1 MVYKKYIKKDGKL
14 YGPYYYHSRRVDG
27 KVISE
32 YHGPEKKADYKKFVW
47 AFLGVFLLIFMIYGL
62 TFIEEKISGEAILSI
77 NANYQEGQP
86 LEGNIR
92 LVLRDGELIPV
103 SSKIIFETS
112 EQKYEYNLYDFISE
126 QPVEGDFYIEGKS
139 FSGNGLGYGLEGIKE
154 VYQDVYFTL
163 NVYSGKSGSG
173 DGTQPTPP
181 ETKKDDSDQEIP
193 SEKEKG
199 AVGRGAEKSE
209 EKSKAEEKKKTPVT
223 GNIISNL
230 FGGISNLFKGLT
242 GTSQISLEIGD
253 EIQGKISVGN
263 DFIYE
268 LRRGQTAE
276 IVQGSVRT
284 DSKELSDDAIELNIV
299 GDKAIVTTDYLER
312 DRGFGKDYLGDK
324 EKEILI
330 DLSSMN
336 MIFERDELK
345 ISLVYGEERIISLT
359 AFLEDGKIIGNETS
373 LEEVEQVVISN
384 RTEILLTDEERRLLL
399 ERFGNASIKITKA
412 ERAKRI
418 LIRYELGNYWFEAT
432 YDADISKEFLEMQM
446 ESDKIKWLKDIVEA
460 LTQERTSS
468 EEIGDL
474 IGDYII

>member
-32 YHGPEKKADYKKFVW
+32 YHGSEKKTDYKKFIW
-47 AFLGVFLLIFMIYGL
+47 AFLGVFLLIFLIYGL
-62 TFIEEKISGEAILSI
+62 TFIEKKISGEAILSI
-77 NANYQEGQP
+77 NADYQEGQP
-86 LEGNIR
+86 LEGNMR

-139 FSGNGLGYGLEGIKE
+139 FSGNGLGYGVEGIKD

-173 DGTQPTPP
+173 GETPSIPP

-193 SEKEKG
+193 PEKEKG
-199 AVGRGAEKSE
+199 AVGKGAVGKGAEKS
-209 EKSKAEEKKKTPVT
+209 EEKKKTPVT

-284 DSKELSDDAIELNIV
+284 DSKELSGDVIELNIV

-312 DRGFGKDYLGDK
+312 ESGFGKDYLGDK

-330 DLSSMN
+330 DLSGMN

-345 ISLVYGEERIISLT
+345 ISLVYGEEKIISLT
-359 AFLEDGKIIGNETS
+359 AFLEEGKIIGNETS
-373 LEEVEQVVISN
+373 LEELEQVVISN
-384 RTEILLTDEERRLLL
+384 RTEIFLTDEERSLLL
-399 ERFGNASIKITKA
+399 ERFGNDSIKITKA

-418 LIRYELGNYWFEAT
+418 LIRYELRSYWFEAT
-432 YDADISKEFLEMQM
+432 YDVDISKEFLEMQM
-446 ESDKIKWLKDIVEA
+446 ESDKIKWLKDIVKS
-460 LTQERTSS
+460 LTQERTSP
-468 EEIGDL
+468 EEIGEL
-474 IGDYII
+474 IGDYSI